1 MKHIFLLFTFLHLFS
16 IALQS
21 QTKDQ
26 KARQIF
32 KSVVNVE
39 PAYIVYDEYLKDFII
54 AVYPDTGWN
63 KGIFRVDK
71 IMNIN
76 GSWKKAAS
84 LENGNGNWEEELSDT
99 SFIVELDRQQYWC
112 FLTSY
117 RSVATRSYVL
127 SFYLL
132 EVNFENIYSLNVETF
147 ETAGSANTVSI
158 EYSDNLKGTSIQ
170 KKYLDELVRNSDK
183 VYKPTAED
191 LNINSVVNFVKKFES
206 LNNHILGYFLYGMN
220 SPKSINFK
228 PVFYDEKLFDHSNC
242 NEKLENVNY
251 IICFEYKLG
260 LILFDKALRKY
271 SLIYLS
277 NYQEYVSLKF
287 KSTHQLVVNSEYVK
301 NLIIDLEKF
310 MYKWQ

>member
-1 MKHIFLLFTFLHLFS
+1 MKHIFLLFTFLHLSS

-32 KSVVNVE
+32 KSVVNVD

-191 LNINSVVNFVKKFES
+191 LNINSVKNIGEKFRTVNKQLFENRGEKLIKFKPIYYSGKS
-206 LNNHILGYFLYGMN
+206 LNYTRNR
-220 SPKSINFK
+220 
-228 PVFYDEKLFDHSNC
+228 D
-242 NEKLENVNY
+242 KLENVNY
-251 IICFEYKLG
+251 IIDFDYNFG
-260 LILFDKALRKY
+260 LVLFDKALKKY
-271 SLIYLS
+271 TLIYLS
-277 NYQEYVSLKF
+277 DYQEHVFFKF
-287 KSTHQLVVNSEYVK
+287 KSTHQVVVNSVYVK
-301 NLIIDLEKF
+301 NLIIDLQKF
-310 MYKWQ
+310 TYN